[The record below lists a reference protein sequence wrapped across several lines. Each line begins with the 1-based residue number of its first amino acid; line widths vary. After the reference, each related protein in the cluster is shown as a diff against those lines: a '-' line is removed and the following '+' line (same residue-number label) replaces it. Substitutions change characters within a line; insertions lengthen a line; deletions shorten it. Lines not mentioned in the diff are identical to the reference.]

1 MFLHVKDVSYVSGY
15 TLRLTFD
22 NGDEGEVN
30 LENEL
35 WGEMFEPLKD
45 PELFKAVKVDPELE
59 TLCWPNGAD
68 FAPEFLHD
76 LMRHG
81 QRSIEL
87 ESEPQTQ
94 ARPYGPPAPQPA

>member
-1 MFLHVKDVSYVSGY
+1 MFLHVKEVSHVSGY
-15 TLRLTFD
+15 TLRLKFD

-35 WGEMFEPLKD
+35 WGEIFEPLKE
-45 PELFKAVKVDPELE
+45 PELFKAAKVDPELE

-76 LMRHG
+76 LML
-81 QRSIEL
+81 QQAPSAEL
-87 ESEPQTQ
+87 EGKPQRE
-94 ARPYGPPAPQPA
+94 ASPYPTPVAQPA